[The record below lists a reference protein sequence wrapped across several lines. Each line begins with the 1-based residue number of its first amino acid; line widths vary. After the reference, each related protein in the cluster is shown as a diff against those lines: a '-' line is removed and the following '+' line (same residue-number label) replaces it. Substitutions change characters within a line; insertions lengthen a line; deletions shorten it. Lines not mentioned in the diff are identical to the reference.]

1 MRIASFQVACLAL
14 LPILS
19 TALNAAPAVPGSCE
33 SLATL
38 TLPGVTITMAQEVP
52 AGGLNLAAGRGGAGF
67 ADLPAFCRVA
77 ATLKPSSDSQI
88 KMELWLPAAGWNG
101 KFEANG
107 NGGWSG
113 SINPPVLAAGLR
125 RGYAAA
131 MSDLGHE
138 GASASFAFGHPEK
151 LVDFG
156 YRAAHEMTVASKAI
170 VASYY
175 AQPLKDSY
183 WTGCSAGGRSAL
195 MEAQRYPADFDGI
208 IAGSPGLDW
217 TGRALQ
223 SVWVAQAAHKN
234 DASYIPP
241 GKYALVHNAVL
252 AACDAKDGVKDGVLE
267 DPTTCGFDPKE
278 LECKG
283 EDGFFCLTSAQVET
297 ARAIYSPVLNS
308 RTRQTIF
315 PGFERGSEVG
325 WGTMAGP
332 QPFAIGGDLFKFVV
346 FHDPDW
352 DYKTFNFDSDVTRTE
367 KAENGL
373 LNAGDANLKPFL
385 DRGGKLIQYH
395 GWADPQIAPGSSVR
409 YYKKVLDTMGG
420 AAKVQSFYRL
430 FMVPGMAHCGG
441 GDGASNFDMLAALE
455 QWKEQGKAPEQIA
468 ASRVRDGK
476 VDRTRPLCPYPQVA
490 KYKGSGSTDDATN
503 FSCAM
508 P

>member
-1 MRIASFQVACLAL
+1 VCLVL
-14 LPILS
+14 LVICA
-19 TALNAAPAVPGSCE
+19 TALDAAPVVPGSCE
-33 SLATL
+33 SLASL
-38 TLPGVTITMAQEVP
+38 TLANVTITKAEAVA
-52 AGGLNLAAGRGGAGF
+52 AGGFTIPAGRGGGGVS
-67 ADLPAFCRVA
+67 DLPAFCRVA
-77 ATLKPSSDSQI
+77 ATLTPSTDSNV
-88 KMELWLPAAGWNG
+88 KMELWLPAFGWNG
-101 KFEANG
+101 KFEGNG
-107 NGGWSG
+107 NGGWNG
-113 SINPPVLAAGLR
+113 SINPPALAAGLR

-138 GASASFAFGHPEK
+138 GASARFAFGHPEK

-170 VASYY
+170 IAAYY
-175 AQPLKDSY
+175 ARPIKDSY

-223 SVWVAQAAHKN
+223 AVWVAQAVHKS
-234 DASYIPP
+234 DASFLPM
-241 GKYALVHNAVL
+241 GKFIALHNSVI

-283 EDGFFCLTSAQVET
+283 EDGPLCLTSAQVET
-297 ARAIYSPVLNS
+297 ARAVYSPVLNS
-308 RTRQTIF
+308 RTKQAIF
-315 PGFERGSEVG
+315 PGFEHGSELG
-325 WGTMAGP
+325 WNTMASQ
-332 QPFAIGGDLFKFVV
+332 QPFPIGMDLFKFVV
-346 FHDPDW
+346 FHDSEW
-352 DYKTFNFDSDVTRTE
+352 DYKTFDFDSDLARTE

-373 LNAGDANLKPFL
+373 LNANDANLNAFM

-441 GDGASNFDMLAALE
+441 GDGTSTFDMLAALE
-455 QWKEQGKAPEQIA
+455 HWKEQGKAPEQIA
-468 ASRVRDGK
+468 ASRMRDGK
-476 VDRTRPLCPYPQVA
+476 VDRTRPLCPYPEVA
-490 KYKGSGSTDDATN
+490 KYRGSGSTDDAAN